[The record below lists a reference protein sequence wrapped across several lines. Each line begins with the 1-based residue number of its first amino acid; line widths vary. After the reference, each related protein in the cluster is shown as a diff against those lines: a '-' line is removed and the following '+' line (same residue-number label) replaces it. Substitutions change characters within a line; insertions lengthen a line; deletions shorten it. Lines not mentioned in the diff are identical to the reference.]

1 MKATGSLADDQL
13 AAELGGGWPGEP
25 DQDPYGIWVVLCE
38 IEDRGAAFI
47 RPNSEGRGV
56 GVGRRC
62 SRWRR
67 IRPVRAVVLRLCSE
81 PVTLKPTPA
90 TRWRQNLLVLLAVV
104 SGATDA
110 IGFVALGGAFTSV
123 MTGNI
128 VLIGL
133 SVANSDG
140 TVALR
145 SALAIVLFMTGCVIG
160 SRIAGQPADD
170 DPLWPHQVTR
180 AMWVELAAFGAYAIG
195 WWLSGSH
202 PTGNVQLVLLS
213 ANAIALGVQS
223 SAVLRFG
230 VSGLSTTYMT
240 GTLTTMMAAIAA
252 GRHPRLVLPSAE
264 MIAGLIAGAAAAT
277 LLAIYVPVAAP
288 LLQIG
293 LVLVVIVTA
302 TARFGAPKPA
312 LLH

>member
-1 MKATGSLADDQL
+1 MFRVAG
-13 AAELGGGWPGEP
+13 
-25 DQDPYGIWVVLCE
+25 VV
-38 IEDRGAAFI
+38 
-47 RPNSEGRGV
+47 GREFR
-56 GVGRRC
+56 VGRRV
-62 SRWRR
+62 SRRRR
-67 IRPVRAVVLRLCSE
+67 IRPGRPVLLRLCSD
-81 PVTLKPTPA
+81 PVTSKPTPA
-90 TRWRQNLLVLLAVV
+90 TRWRQYLLVLLAVT

-123 MTGNI
+123 MTGNM

-133 SVANSDG
+133 SVAKSDG

-145 SALAIVLFMTGCVIG
+145 SALAIVLFMAGCVVG
-160 SRIAGQPADD
+160 SRLAGQPAEG
-170 DPLWPHQVTR
+170 DPLWPRQVTR
-180 AMWVELAAFGAYAIG
+180 AMWVEFAAFGAYAIG

-202 PTGNVQLVLLS
+202 PIGNVQLVLLS

-240 GTLTTMMAAIAA
+240 GTLTTMMAALAA

-264 MIAGLIAGAAAAT
+264 IIAGLIGGAAAAT
-277 LLAIYVPVAAP
+277 LLAIYVPVVAP
-288 LLQIG
+288 LLQLG

-302 TARFGAPKPA
+302 TVRFGAPKPA
-312 LLH
+312 LSH